1 MSSREEPNRTEPNK
15 VVTLCL
21 FILLVIIQIGV
32 FNLVFSIMRN
42 HEENPQQVSDVQ
54 YVLVLFFILSL
65 ILGFGTDNQSKNK
78 DVMDRNEEPMDQNK
92 DSMDQIKDS
101 MESK

>member
-1 MSSREEPNRTEPNK
+1 MADDFDVESRRTEPNQRHK
-15 VVTLCL
+15 VITLCL

-54 YVLVLFFILSL
+54 
-65 ILGFGTDNQSKNK
+65 
-78 DVMDRNEEPMDQNK
+78 
-92 DSMDQIKDS
+92 
-101 MESK
+101 

>member
-1 MSSREEPNRTEPNK
+1 M
-15 VVTLCL
+15 
-21 FILLVIIQIGV
+21 
-32 FNLVFSIMRN
+32 FSMFL
-42 HEENPQQVSDVQ
+42 
-54 YVLVLFFILSL
+54 YFFILSL

-78 DVMDRNEEPMDQNK
+78 DFMDRNEEPMDQNK